1 MGFLIKS
8 STGGS
13 LPQDAMRS
21 IVEAVDTWRGQAE
34 AFVVFHD
41 KSPYEIVSVH
51 PTDAAAQTAV
61 KARKGLNYFGPVA
74 PRPRVPSFRPVP
86 KPTGCPIGKPLPEAV
101 STVVLRN
108 ANDVEVAHFTVN
120 VDGRLPN
127 PESDIEALFLTV
139 SGLDKFMIPY
149 LARVFGAEYAA
160 ARRREWVKE

>member
-1 MGFLIKS
+1 MGFVVNS

-34 AFVVFHD
+34 AFVVFQN

-51 PTDAAAQTAV
+51 PTEEAAQTAV
-61 KARKGLNYFGPVA
+61 SAKQGLNYFGPVA
-74 PRPRVPSFRPVP
+74 PKPRVPSFHPVP
-86 KPTGCPIGKPLPEAV
+86 KPNGCNRPRPVKDTV

-108 ANDVEVAHFTVN
+108 ASDIEVARFTVN
-120 VDGRLPN
+120 IDGSLPN

-139 SGLDKFMIPY
+139 AGLDKFMIPY
-149 LARVFGAEYAA
+149 LTRVFGAEYAA
-160 ARRREWVKE
+160 ASRREWVKD